1 MSGIALSGLA
11 TFLSETPAGYAD
23 RVERVRE
30 RSFSRRAYRDE
41 RDVAL
46 GIAQQGQH
54 GLSQVREPFGAGAGG
69 CHNRL
74 LSASHTADDVG
85 IGPPTQPVRSS
96 PGSLESRATASAP
109 SVLAVVL
116 AMAGTE
122 PPSIA
127 VFMVGAEP
135 PGGAPVE

>member
-1 MSGIALSGLA
+1 
-11 TFLSETPAGYAD
+11 
-23 RVERVRE
+23 
-30 RSFSRRAYRDE
+30 
-41 RDVAL
+41 
-46 GIAQQGQH
+46 
-54 GLSQVREPFGAGAGG
+54 
-69 CHNRL
+69 
-74 LSASHTADDVG
+74 
-85 IGPPTQPVRSS
+85 VRSS